1 VPRAYNIF
9 RAYEGMEGKTNK
21 NKEIKN
27 SKTVLKTFRF
37 KNIFFFQK
45 PKFHYKPTCEVVSV

>member
-27 SKTVLKTFRF
+27 SKT
-37 KNIFFFQK
+37 
-45 PKFHYKPTCEVVSV
+45 